1 MADQEITLADDD
13 SSAASAP
20 QPGLMGK
27 IKIGAFVL
35 AVVAVECVVAML
47 YLPSADDT
55 KAMAQGLVAGQEP
68 DDPNATPPEEETEE
82 ERVKRGEVPLGD
94 AFQVTSHKPASN
106 TTLRIDFSLYGIV
119 LEDNADEFAE
129 LLEKNK
135 HRYRDSVGQIMR
147 SSEVTDFT
155 DPGLGLLKRKILE
168 KTNRII
174 GKPLLESVIFSD
186 FSFIE
191 T

>member
-1 MADQEITLADDD
+1 MAEQEFEIPDDD
-13 SSAASAP
+13 GSATP
-20 QPGLMGK
+20 QPGVLGK
-27 IKIGAFVL
+27 IKVGAFIA
-35 AVVAVECVVAML
+35 AVVGIECVVAML

-55 KAMAQGLVAGQEP
+55 KAMAEGMVAGQAP
-68 DDPNATPPEEETEE
+68 DDPQAEVDEPETEE
-82 ERVKRGEVPLGD
+82 DRIKRTEVPLGD

-119 LEDNADEFAE
+119 LEENVDEFGE

-135 HRYRDSVGQIMR
+135 HRYRDSIGQIMR

-155 DPGLGLLKRKILE
+155 DPGLALLKRKILE

-191 T
+191 S

>member
-1 MADQEITLADDD
+1 MADQETEIPEE
-13 SSAASAP
+13 SAAETP
-20 QPGLMGK
+20 KPGLVGK
-27 IKIGAFVL
+27 IKVGIFI
-35 AVVAVECVVAML
+35 AVVVGIECVVAML

-55 KAMAQGLVAGQEP
+55 RAMAQGMVAGQAPEDPEAEP
-68 DDPNATPPEEETEE
+68 AEPETEE
-82 ERVKRGEVPLGD
+82 DRIKRVEVPLGD

-119 LEDNADEFAE
+119 LDDNVDEFGE

-135 HRYRDSVGQIMR
+135 HRYRDSIGQIMR

-155 DPGLGLLKRKILE
+155 DPGLALLKRKILE

-191 T
+191 S

>member
-1 MADQEITLADDD
+1 MADQEPQIPEEDLVEA
-13 SSAASAP
+13 AP
-20 QPGLMGK
+20 QPGLLGK
-27 IKIGAFVL
+27 IKVGAFVL

-47 YLPSADDT
+47 YIPSADDT
-55 KAMAQGLVAGQEP
+55 KAMAQGIVAGQEP
-68 DDPNATPPEEETEE
+68 EDPDAAPAEEETDE
-82 ERVKRGEVPLGD
+82 ERVRREEVPLGE

-119 LEDNADEFAE
+119 LEENAMEFTE

-155 DPGLGLLKRKILE
+155 DPGLALLKRKILE

-191 T
+191 H

>member
-1 MADQEITLADDD
+1 MADQEPQLPDDDADD
-13 SSAASAP
+13 AGTR
-20 QPGLMGK
+20 QPGLFAK
-27 IKIGAFVL
+27 IKIGVFVL
-35 AVVAVECVVAML
+35 AVVAIECVVAML
-47 YLPSADDT
+47 YLPSADET
-55 KAMAQGLVAGQEP
+55 KAMAQGLVAAQEP
-68 DDPNATPPEEETEE
+68 DDPDGTSDEQTEE
-82 ERVKRGEVPLGD
+82 ERIQREEVPLGD

-119 LEDNADEFAE
+119 LEENVDEFIE

-135 HRYRDSVGQIMR
+135 HRYRDSIGQIMR

-155 DPGLGLLKRKILE
+155 DPGLGLLKRKVLE

-191 T
+191 S

>member
-1 MADQEITLADDD
+1 MAEPEIEVPETEDTATQ
-13 SSAASAP
+13 
-20 QPGLMGK
+20 QPSLMGK
-27 IKIGAFVL
+27 LKIGAFI
-35 AVVAVECVVAML
+35 AVVVAIECVVAML

-55 KAMAQGLVAGQEP
+55 RAMAQGLVAGQAP
-68 DDPNATPPEEETEE
+68 DDPQAEAEEPEAEEDG
-82 ERVKRGEVPLGD
+82 VKRVEVQLDEPF
-94 AFQVTSHKPASN
+94 AVMSHKPASN
-106 TTLRIDFSLYGIV
+106 TTLRVNFSLYGVV

-129 LLEKNK
+129 LLEKNQ

-155 DPGLGLLKRKILE
+155 DPGLALLKRKILE

-191 T
+191 S